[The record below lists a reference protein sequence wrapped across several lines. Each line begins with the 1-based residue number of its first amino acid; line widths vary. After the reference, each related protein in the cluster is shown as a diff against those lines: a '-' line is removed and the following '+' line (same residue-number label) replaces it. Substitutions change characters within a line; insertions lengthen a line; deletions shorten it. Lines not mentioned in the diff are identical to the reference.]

1 MKNTNHPFAQ
11 CEVLQ
16 QHGFSACSRVLQEL
30 GVLCG
35 VRKSA
40 HTMRRVLLTVHK
52 FFPEHKAG
60 TEVLTLKVAQGLLA
74 RGYEVLVVTAN
85 PPDVDARHLSAE
97 PSKDY
102 VYEGVNIHSI
112 EEALRLKGYTFK
124 HEYYH
129 AAIKEHFDKVLAQFK
144 PDLVHIFHA
153 QNLTSAIIDSSEQ
166 AGVPIVSSLTD
177 FWFVCPVVQLKRPDG
192 ALCRGP
198 SPGAINCLTCYTP
211 ELIPP
216 EAQLVEAVGKKI
228 PSLSNSIN
236 RLPKP
241 LQTACAKA
249 LQIGYSTFKLPAAIQ
264 ATVERPQ
271 VLRKAVNKNKA
282 IMVPTVL
289 MRDIFIE
296 NGMDAK
302 LLHHVPF
309 GLDTSNLAGHQTKTP
324 STALRIGFIGT
335 IFEHKGLDLLIK
347 AFQKFAADTP
357 AVLRIY
363 GDLNQFPEYGKT
375 IQQLINVNARNI
387 ELCGTFPNAELG
399 RILDNIDVLV
409 VPSRWYENTP
419 LVIQSALATK
429 TPVVATN
436 LGGMSELIKHEI
448 NGLLFE
454 LNDYESLHRQLK
466 RLVDDRQLLS
476 QFVENIPPERTIEAM
491 IDDIEG
497 IYEKVLKSDGSSVS
511 EVGTQ
516 HPVSGIITS
525 L

>member
-1 MKNTNHPFAQ
+1 
-11 CEVLQ
+11 
-16 QHGFSACSRVLQEL
+16 
-30 GVLCG
+30 
-35 VRKSA
+35 
-40 HTMRRVLLTVHK
+40 MRRVLLTVHK

-85 PPDVDARHLSAE
+85 PPDLDARHASAE
-97 PSKDY
+97 ASKDY
-102 VYEGVNIHSI
+102 VYEGVKVHSI
-112 EEALRLKGYTFK
+112 EEGLRLKGYTFK

-129 AAIKEHFDKVLAQFK
+129 VAIKEHFDGLLATFK

-198 SPGAINCLTCYTP
+198 SPGALNCLTCYTP

-216 EAQLVEAVGKKI
+216 ASQLVEAIGKKL
-228 PSLSNSIN
+228 PALASSIN
-236 RLPKP
+236 SLPAP
-241 LQTACAKA
+241 LETVCAKA
-249 LQIGYSTFKLPAAIQ
+249 LQIGYSTLKLSSAIQ
-264 ATVERPQ
+264 ATVQRPQ
-271 VLRKAVNKNKA
+271 VLRLAANKNKA
-282 IMVPTVL
+282 IMVPTGL
-289 MRDIFIE
+289 MRDIFVE
-296 NGMDAK
+296 NGIDSK

-309 GLDTSNLAGHQTKTP
+309 GLDTSNLLGHQTKTD
-324 STALRIGFIGT
+324 SKDLRIGFIGT

-347 AFQKFAADTP
+347 AFQKFAPDTH

-363 GDLNQFPEYGKT
+363 GDINQFPEYGQK
-375 IQQLINVNARNI
+375 IKELVNLNPRHI

-399 RILDNIDVLV
+399 GIFENIDVLV

-436 LGGMSELIKHEI
+436 LGGMSELIKHET
-448 NGLLFE
+448 NGLLFD
-454 LNDYESLHRQLK
+454 LNDYESLHIQLK
-466 RLVDDRQLLS
+466 RLVDDRQLLRR
-476 QFVENIPPERTIEAM
+476 FTENIPPERTIEAM
-491 IDDIEG
+491 IDDIEAV
-497 IYEKVLKSDGSSVS
+497 YEKVLRSDGGPNS
-511 EVGTQ
+511 ELETTP
-516 HPVSGIITS
+516 HPVGGIITS

>member
-1 MKNTNHPFAQ
+1 
-11 CEVLQ
+11 
-16 QHGFSACSRVLQEL
+16 
-30 GVLCG
+30 
-35 VRKSA
+35 
-40 HTMRRVLLTVHK
+40 MRRVLLTVHK

-60 TEVLTLKVAQGLLA
+60 TEVLTLKVAQGLIA

-85 PPDVDARHLSAE
+85 PPDIDARH
-97 PSKDY
+97 PSGEEWRDY
-102 VYEGVNIHSI
+102 VHEGVNVHSI
-112 EEALRLKGYTFK
+112 EESLRLKGYTFK

-129 AAIKEHFDKVLAQFK
+129 QAIKEHFDGVLARFK

-153 QNLTSAIIDSSEQ
+153 QNLTSSIIDSCEE

-216 EAQLVEAVGKKI
+216 AAQLVEAVGKKLPFVANAI
-228 PSLSNSIN
+228 NS
-236 RLPKP
+236 LPKP
-241 LQTACAKA
+241 LQSTCARA
-249 LQIGYSTFKLPAAIQ
+249 LQIGYSTFKMPAAIQ
-264 ATVERPQ
+264 ATTQRPKA
-271 VLRKAVNKNKA
+271 LRLAANKNKA
-282 IMVPTVL
+282 IMVPTKL
-289 MRDIFIE
+289 MHDIFVE
-296 NGMDAK
+296 NGIQEE

-309 GLDTSNLAGHQTKTP
+309 GLDQSNLHGHQVKTH
-324 STALRIGFIGT
+324 SDALRIGFIGT

-347 AFQKFAADTP
+347 AFQKFPAQTA

-363 GDLNQFPEYGKT
+363 GDINQFPEYGQT
-375 IQQLINVNARNI
+375 IKRLIDLNPDNI

-436 LGGMSELIKHEI
+436 LGGMSELIKHEK

-454 LNDYESLHRQLK
+454 LNDYESLHIQLK
-466 RLVDDRQLLS
+466 RLVGDRALLRR
-476 QFVENIPPERTIEAM
+476 FVENIAPERTIEAM
-491 IDDIEG
+491 VDDIETV
-497 IYEKVLKSDGSSVS
+497 YEKVLRSDGATTPGS
-511 EVGTQ
+511 ETIPVG
-516 HPVSGIITS
+516 GIITS